1 MIVIDLRLRVE
12 HGATISQKGK
22 TMRNSKCMMIAAGL
36 VTSLLLWAP
45 VALADDTVCRGVLGQ
60 VTVVNLIVP
69 DGSTCTL
76 NGTRVEGNIHVGR
89 GATLKAKGVDVDG
102 NIQAEGARS
111 VNVVVLYG
119 VRSFVGGN
127 IQIKKGGTALIDR
140 VDIREDL
147 QFEENRGPVSAKGNE
162 IGGNLQAYKN
172 TGGVS
177 IVKNHI
183 AENLQ
188 CFDNNPAPTGSG
200 NTAGD
205 KDGQCESL

>member
-1 MIVIDLRLRVE
+1 
-12 HGATISQKGK
+12 
-22 TMRNSKCMMIAAGL
+22 MRTSKRMMSAAVL

-45 VALADDTVCRGVLGQ
+45 IALADDTVCQGTLGA

-76 NGTRVEGNIHVGR
+76 NGTRVEGNIHVGTR
-89 GATLKAKGVDVDG
+89 ATLKAKGVDVEG

-111 VNVVVLYG
+111 INVVVLGG
-119 VRSFVGGN
+119 VPSFVGGN
-127 IQIKKGGTALIDR
+127 IQIKQGGTALIDR

-172 TGGVS
+172 TGGVT
-177 IVKNHI
+177 IKNNQI

-188 CFDNNPAPTGSG
+188 CFDNNPPPTGG
-200 NTAGD
+200 NNTAGD
-205 KDGQCESL
+205 KDGQCEAL